1 MLSKLFPLMDKLAV
15 TTAFVFAIPVSN
27 HEFAALKVMP
37 LILLLFMFNATVCIP
52 ETLMKFVAPLG
63 H

>member
-1 MLSKLFPLMDKLAV
+1 MDKLAV

-27 HEFAALKVMP
+27 PEFAALKVMP

-52 ETLMKFVAPLG
+52 ETLMKFVAPLTELV
-63 H
+63 